1 MRKLIV
7 LLSVFTLLAAACGG
21 GDEGELTTT
30 QGTARPE
37 ATSEAE
43 PEPTAEPD
51 EDGDA
56 ADDGGDA
63 VEPGTQT
70 DEGGDQPE
78 STQAPAEPQG
88 SSGVNPPSD
97 GTYVYDLEGSST
109 DPFNPAGPPREF
121 ADDAEATVD
130 VTHSGDV
137 YTSETTNSES
147 PGVSTT
153 KTKWESSRV
162 LLLSLKTET
171 GGGDF
176 GCVFDPPIVA
186 TKLPP
191 APEAYATQE
200 WQCKDSE
207 GSGSTDITIVGQ
219 EDVTDANGKTWS
231 TWKVETHTVF
241 DFGQA
246 SGVQDDTRWVAP
258 ELGMDVRSE
267 GSSEGEFELGA
278 GQTQP
283 FTSESRTVLKRHP
296 GS

>member
-7 LLSVFTLLAAACGG
+7 LLSVFTLLAGACGG

-43 PEPTAEPD
+43 PEPTAEQG
-51 EDGDA
+51 GDA
-56 ADDGGDA
+56 ADEG
-63 VEPGTQT
+63 EPEAQT

-97 GTYVYDLEGSST
+97 GTYAYDLEGSMT
-109 DPFNPAGPPREF
+109 DTFNPAGPPREYS
-121 ADDAEATVD
+121 ADAEAIVD

-137 YTSETTNSES
+137 YTLES
-147 PGVSTT
+147 SNTENPGVSTT
-153 KTKWESSRV
+153 KLKWESSRV
-162 LLLSLKTET
+162 LLLSLKMET

-191 APEAYATQE
+191 APEAYATQD

-219 EDVTDANGKTWS
+219 EDVTDAKGQTWS
-231 TWKVETHTVF
+231 TWKAETHSEFNYGEV
-241 DFGQA
+241 
-246 SGVQDDTRWVAP
+246 SGVLDITRWTSP
-258 ELGMDVRSE
+258 ELGTDIRTVE
-267 GSSEGEFELGA
+267 NSEGEFELGA
-278 GQTQP
+278 GQTQS